1 MHVFGVTPVR
11 ISSDQSHPC
20 GRGDDGFGCLAFFLS
35 ILNEFVLQVSSN
47 RNCTVSSTL
56 SEQGFTSLQLELLA
70 KKEDMYCFTFYNVFS
85 TLC

>member
-35 ILNEFVLQVSSN
+35 ILNEFVL
-47 RNCTVSSTL
+47 
-56 SEQGFTSLQLELLA
+56 
-70 KKEDMYCFTFYNVFS
+70 
-85 TLC
+85 